1 LAERK
6 EELPKGLKT
15 LIYLGVFGVAG
26 FFAYKAFAGEAPER
40 PPSEEPPSP
49 PSTPPSPPS
58 TPPRVS
64 TPVVTGPD
72 KAEVDVSWDPVP
84 GATYYQVFVN
94 GQYATQVR
102 GTTVRLTT
110 LKPGRTY
117 QIAVAAC
124 N

>member
-15 LIYLGVFGVAG
+15 LISLGAFGTTVY
-26 FFAYKAFAGEAPER
+26 FIYKYIIGKGEAGEV
-40 PPSEEPPSP
+40 
-49 PSTPPSPPS
+49 PSPPS
-58 TPPRVS
+58 TPPRVG

-72 KAEVDVSWDPVP
+72 TAEVDVSWDPVP
-84 GATYYQVFVN
+84 GATYYQIFVD
-94 GQYATQVR
+94 GQYAREVQ
-102 GTTVRLTT
+102 GTTVRLTA

-117 QIAVAAC
+117 RIAVAAC